1 MPRLKNRLH
10 ERFAWLI
17 AEGVDRK
24 TAYLKLC
31 PHVSDPATL
40 GYKLYRR
47 LDVKSRISEIQSE
60 VHSRALM
67 AIDEKRDRLRQMI
80 EGVIPT
86 KITKRPDGTVEA
98 VFDMLG
104 AIIADSKIAGE
115 FDGPKPQR
123 REQEIRMTFEMYHRN
138 HPNPPREWMERK
150 LAMPEDFAASST
162 ENQFPFST

>member
-17 AEGVDRK
+17 AEGMDRK
-24 TAYLKLC
+24 AAYTKLC

-47 LDVKSRISEIQSE
+47 LDVKGRVAEIQSE

-80 EGVIPT
+80 EGLMPT
-86 KITKRPDGTVEA
+86 KITKRRDGTVEA

-104 AIIADSKIAGE
+104 ALVADAKLAGE
-115 FDGPKPQR
+115 LDGNTAALEPEVKL
-123 REQEIRMTFEMYHRN
+123 EFEVYHRN
-138 HPNPPREWMERK
+138 HPNPPRAWLEQALEV
-150 LAMPEDFAASST
+150 PETIEEGRVSIG
-162 ENQFPFST
+162 Q